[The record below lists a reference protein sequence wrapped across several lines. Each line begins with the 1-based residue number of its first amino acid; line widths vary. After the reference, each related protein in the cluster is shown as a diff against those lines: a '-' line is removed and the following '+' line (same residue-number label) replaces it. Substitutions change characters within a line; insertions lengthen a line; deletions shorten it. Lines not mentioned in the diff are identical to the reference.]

1 VLAFVL
7 ALVAA
12 GFEAAIPVIVG
23 HVVNNL
29 EKTKGR
35 GTELASLGA
44 LMAGV
49 VVGAV
54 AITLGQR
61 RVLSRVATPFD
72 TATLDFLTGRLLG
85 LPMSYFAKR
94 KVGDIE
100 RRLQGMSDI
109 RRIVVQEGVDAL
121 TALALIAVVVV
132 VMFVEAPVLAASFVV
147 AFPIYGA
154 LMWLSRR
161 RVRPVLAATEEAF
174 GRYRFAGGPAQGGSH
189 LLPGQYANISN

>member
-1 VLAFVL
+1 
-7 ALVAA
+7 
-12 GFEAAIPVIVG
+12 
-23 HVVNNL
+23 
-29 EKTKGR
+29 
-35 GTELASLGA
+35 
-44 LMAGV
+44 
-49 VVGAV
+49 
-54 AITLGQR
+54 
-61 RVLSRVATPFD
+61 
-72 TATLDFLTGRLLG
+72 
-85 LPMSYFAKR
+85 
-94 KVGDIE
+94 
-100 RRLQGMSDI
+100 MSDI